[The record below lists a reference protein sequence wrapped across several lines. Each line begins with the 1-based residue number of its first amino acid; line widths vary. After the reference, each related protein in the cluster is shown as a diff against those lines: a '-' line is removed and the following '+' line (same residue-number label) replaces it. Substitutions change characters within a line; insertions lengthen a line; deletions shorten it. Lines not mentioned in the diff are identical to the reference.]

1 MKLNQQIRKYR
12 EALGLS
18 QDLSQDR
25 LAEML
30 YVTRQSVSK
39 WESGDV
45 IPDLEKIIKMTK
57 IFNVSLDNLVLG
69 KETNNTISEVDT
81 SEFIY
86 DPRKDKY
93 IRKLGK
99 MNFWDFLHRDW
110 WIILVLVWFIV
121 RCFHNW

>member
-12 EALGLS
+12 EALG
-18 QDLSQDR
+18 LSQDR

-69 KETNNTISEVDT
+69 KETNNTISKVDT

-93 IRKLGK
+93 IKKLGK

-121 RCFHNW
+121 RCFRNW

>member
-1 MKLNQQIRKYR
+1 MELNKQIRKYR
-12 EALGLS
+12 EIMG
-18 QDLSQDR
+18 LSQDR

-57 IFNVSLDNLVLG
+57 IFNVSLDNLILG
-69 KETNNTISEVDT
+69 KENNNTISKVDT
-81 SEFIY
+81 SEFVY

-93 IRKLGK
+93 IRRLGK

-110 WIILVLVWFIV
+110 WVILILVWFIV
-121 RCFHNW
+121 GCFRNW

>member
-12 EALGLS
+12 EALG
-18 QDLSQDR
+18 LSQDR

-121 RCFHNW
+121 RCFRNW

>member
-12 EALGLS
+12 EALG
-18 QDLSQDR
+18 LSQDR

-57 IFNVSLDNLVLG
+57 IFNVSLDNLILG

-121 RCFHNW
+121 RCFRNW

>member
-1 MKLNQQIRKYR
+1 MKLNQQIKKYR
-12 EALGLS
+12 KALG
-18 QDLSQDR
+18 LSQDR

-69 KETNNTISEVDT
+69 KETNNTISKVDT

-93 IRKLGK
+93 IKKLGK

-110 WIILVLVWFIV
+110 WIILVLVWFII
-121 RCFHNW
+121 RCFRN